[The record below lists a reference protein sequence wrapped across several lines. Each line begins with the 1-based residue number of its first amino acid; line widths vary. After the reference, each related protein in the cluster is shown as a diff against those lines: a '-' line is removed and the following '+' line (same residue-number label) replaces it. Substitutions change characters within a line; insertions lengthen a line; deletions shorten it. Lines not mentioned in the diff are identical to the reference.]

1 MYGKNK
7 FPGKRSVGLV
17 WSLVLLLAEQTENEA
32 VKTSRLK
39 PVQNNSIVLLTD
51 TLCKLIQPIQ

>member
-7 FPGKRSVGLV
+7 FPGKRSAGLV
-17 WSLVLLLAEQTENEA
+17 LVLVLLAEQTENEA

>member
-1 MYGKNK
+1 MVRIS
-7 FPGKRSVGLV
+7 FPENALLV
-17 WSLVLLLAEQTENEA
+17 WSGAGAVVLLAGTENEA
-32 VKTSRLK
+32 EDSRLK

>member
-7 FPGKRSVGLV
+7 SFPENAL
-17 WSLVLLLAEQTENEA
+17 LVLVLLAEQTENEA